1 MQLILSKNFLPHHS
15 NNLWLNLASFLKRKK
30 AIFSLPYPNIA
41 WDWHRLFTLSLFVLA
56 TFILIS
62 PEASAVVPDGEMTPS
77 TLRLN
82 ALLSGNIMNV
92 IMGIG
97 IAASVVFAFM
107 KSSLIPLGIG
117 ISSGVLY
124 GFAKTWI
131 DAVFALCV

>member
-1 MQLILSKNFLPHHS
+1 MKTILSKNFLTYRPKD
-15 NNLWLNLASFLKRKK
+15 LQLKLASLFKRQKALFSHPVSNTVSKQHKIFMLFLF
-30 AIFSLPYPNIA
+30 A
-41 WDWHRLFTLSLFVLA
+41 LA
-56 TFILIS
+56 TLVLIS
-62 PEASAVVPDGEMTPS
+62 PEVLAVNAQQEMGASTQ
-77 TLRLN
+77 RLN
-82 ALLSGNIMNV
+82 TLLSGNIMNV

-131 DAVFALCV
+131 DAVFAICV

>member
-1 MQLILSKNFLPHHS
+1 MKHSQSTYNSPDLLALFVIAAFILSP
-15 NNLWLNLASFLKRKK
+15 
-30 AIFSLPYPNIA
+30 
-41 WDWHRLFTLSLFVLA
+41 
-56 TFILIS
+56 
-62 PEASAVVPDGEMTPS
+62 PEAFAVIPDGEMGTS
-77 TLRLN
+77 TGRLN

-131 DAVFALCV
+131 DAVFTVCV

>member
-1 MQLILSKNFLPHHS
+1 MKTILSKNLLTYRS
-15 NNLWLNLASFLKRKK
+15 KDMQVKLASLFKRQK
-30 AIFSLPYPNIA
+30 AIFSLSFPNIESKQ
-41 WDWHRLFTLSLFVLA
+41 HKIFMLFLFVLA
-56 TFILIS
+56 TLVLIS
-62 PEASAVVPDGEMTPS
+62 PEVLAVNAQQEMGASTQ
-77 TLRLN
+77 RLN
-82 ALLSGNIMNV
+82 TLLSGNIMNV

-131 DAVFALCV
+131 DAVFAICV

>member
-1 MQLILSKNFLPHHS
+1 MKTILSKNLLTYRPKD
-15 NNLWLNLASFLKRKK
+15 LQLKLASLFKRQK
-30 AIFSLPYPNIA
+30 ALFSLPFPDTASKQHKIFM
-41 WDWHRLFTLSLFVLA
+41 LFLFVLA
-56 TFILIS
+56 TLVLIS
-62 PEASAVVPDGEMTPS
+62 PEVLAVNAQQEMGASTQ
-77 TLRLN
+77 RLN
-82 ALLSGNIMNV
+82 TLLSGNIMNV

-131 DAVFALCV
+131 DAVFAICV

>member
-1 MQLILSKNFLPHHS
+1 MKTIIQKNILFHHLSDSESKLS
-15 NNLWLNLASFLKRKK
+15 SSLKRKK
-30 AIFSLPYPNIA
+30 GDHFLSSSGIIRDRHKLII
-41 WDWHRLFTLSLFVLA
+41 LFLFVLT
-56 TFILIS
+56 TFVFSLS
-62 PEASAVVPDGEMTPS
+62 EAFAVNVQQEMGAS
-77 TLRLN
+77 TQRLN
-82 ALLSGNIMNV
+82 TLLSGNVMNV

-131 DAVFALCV
+131 DAVFTICV

>member
-1 MQLILSKNFLPHHS
+1 MFFLFIL
-15 NNLWLNLASFLKRKK
+15 A
-30 AIFSLPYPNIA
+30 A
-41 WDWHRLFTLSLFVLA
+41 FV
-56 TFILIS
+56 LIS
-62 PEASAVVPDGEMTPS
+62 PEVLAVNAQQEMGASTQ
-77 TLRLN
+77 RLN
-82 ALLSGNIMNV
+82 TLLSGNIMNV

-131 DAVFALCV
+131 DAVFAICV

>member
-1 MQLILSKNFLPHHS
+1 MKPILSKNLLTYCS
-15 NNLWLNLASFLKRKK
+15 KDLQVKLASLFERQK
-30 AIFSLPYPNIA
+30 ALFSLPASNIA
-41 WDWHRLFTLSLFVLA
+41 RNQQKFFMLFLFVLA
-56 TFILIS
+56 IFVLIS
-62 PEASAVVPDGEMTPS
+62 PEVLAVNAQQEMGASTQ
-77 TLRLN
+77 RLN
-82 ALLSGNIMNV
+82 TLLSGNIMNV

-131 DAVFALCV
+131 DAVFAICV

>member
-1 MQLILSKNFLPHHS
+1 MKHS
-15 NNLWLNLASFLKRKK
+15 QSTYNSPALLA
-30 AIFSLPYPNIA
+30 
-41 WDWHRLFTLSLFVLA
+41 LFVVTAFVL
-56 TFILIS
+56 S
-62 PEASAVVPDGEMTPS
+62 PPEAFAVVPNGEMTPS

-82 ALLSGNIMNV
+82 TLLSGNIMNV

-131 DAVFALCV
+131 DAVFAVCV